1 MLKKI
6 FIGLL
11 VIGGIGGFIAYDKY
25 VSIMS
30 SNVPDDLENNIVII
44 PTNSSFQEVVNILHQ
59 NKQVIDTSS
68 FREVA
73 EMMNYKKSIMRAGRY
88 KIDPAWSNRTLIRHL
103 RGGKQDAVKLVLNH
117 GWTVEDVAGKA
128 AQFIEADST
137 DLINLFLDENYIKEF
152 GYTKETLMSLFIP
165 NTYEFYWNKNEQDFF
180 KRMVKEHNRFW
191 NANNRLAKAKK
202 LGMNAV
208 EVYTLASIVERE
220 IAKNEE
226 KKRVAGLYLNRIR
239 RGMKLE
245 ADPTAKFAT
254 RDFKANRVLFKH
266 IRYDSPFNTYL
277 YPGLPP
283 GPISMA
289 SITSIDAVLNSED
302 HDYIFMCARPDN
314 SGYHAF
320 SKTLAGHNK
329 NARKYHRWLD
339 SLKRSKK
346 KSSIKG

>member
-1 MLKKI
+1 MLKKLL
-6 FIGLL
+6 IGLI
-11 VIGGIGGFIAYDKY
+11 VVGGIGGFIAYDKY
-25 VSIMS
+25 KAIMGP
-30 SNVPDDLENNIVII
+30 NVPDDLENNIVTI
-44 PTNSSFQEVVNILHQ
+44 PTNSSFQEVIKILQ
-59 NKQVIDTSS
+59 DNKQIIDTAS

-73 EMMNYKKSIMRAGRY
+73 EMMKYKKSIMRAGRY
-88 KIDPAWSNRTLIRHL
+88 KIDPSWSNRTLIGHL
-103 RGGKQDAVKLVLNH
+103 RAGKQAPVKLVLNH

-128 AQFIEADST
+128 AQFIEADSA
-137 DLINLFLDENYIKEF
+137 DLANLFSDENYIKEF

-165 NTYEFYWNKNEQDFF
+165 NTYEFFWNKNEQDFF

-191 NANNRLAKAKK
+191 QSNNRLTKAEK

-220 IAKNEE
+220 ISKNEE

-239 RGMKLE
+239 KGMKLE

-254 RDFKANRVLFKH
+254 RDFKARRMLFKH
-266 IRYDSPFNTYL
+266 TRFDSPFNTYI
-277 YPGLPP
+277 YAGLPP

-289 SITSIDAVLNSED
+289 SITSIDAVLDSED

-320 SKTLAGHNK
+320 AKTLTGHNN

-339 SLKRSKK
+339 KQG
-346 KSSIKG
+346 IK

>member
-1 MLKKI
+1 MLKKL

-11 VIGGIGGFIAYDKY
+11 IIGGIGGFFAYDKY
-25 VSIMS
+25 KSIMS
-30 SNVPDDLENNIVII
+30 PNVPDDLENNIVTI
-44 PTNSSFQEVVNILHQ
+44 PTNSTFQEVINILHQ
-59 NKQVIDTSS
+59 NKQVIDTAS

-73 EMMNYKKSIMRAGRY
+73 ELMNYKKSIMRAGRY
-88 KIDPAWSNRTLIRHL
+88 KIHPSWSNRALIRHL
-103 RGGKQDAVKLVLNH
+103 RAGEQVPVKLVFNH
-117 GWTVEDVAGKA
+117 GWVLEDLAGKVA
-128 AQFIEADST
+128 PFIEADST
-137 DLINLFLDENYIKEF
+137 DLINLFFDDNYIKEF
-152 GYTKETLMSLFIP
+152 GYTRETLMSLFIP
-165 NTYEFYWNKNEQDFF
+165 NTYEFFWNKNEKDFF
-180 KRMVKEHNRFW
+180 ERMVKEHKRFW
-191 NANNRLAKAKK
+191 NSNNRLAKAKK

-239 RGMKLE
+239 KGMKLE

-266 IRYDSPFNTYL
+266 IRFDSPFNTYI

-289 SITSIDAVLNSED
+289 SITSIDAVLDSED
-302 HDYIFMCARPDN
+302 HEYIFMCARPDN

-320 SKTLAGHNK
+320 SKTLSGHNR
-329 NARKYHRWLD
+329 NAKKYHNWLNN
-339 SLKRSKK
+339 LRRK
-346 KSSIKG
+346 

>member
-6 FIGLL
+6 FIGLII
-11 VIGGIGGFIAYDKY
+11 IGGIGGFIAFDKY
-25 VSIMS
+25 KTILSP
-30 SNVPDDLENNIVII
+30 NVPDDLENNIVTI
-44 PTNSSFQEVVNILHQ
+44 PTNSSFQEVVKILHD
-59 NKQVIDTSS
+59 NKQIIDTSS

-73 EMMNYKKSIMRAGRY
+73 EMMKYKKSIMRAGRY
-88 KIDPAWSNRTLIRHL
+88 KIDPSWNNRTLIRHL
-103 RGGKQDAVKLVLNH
+103 RAGKQDPVKLVFNH
-117 GWTVEDVAGKA
+117 GWTVEDLAGKVA
-128 AQFIEADST
+128 PFIEADST
-137 DLINLFLDENYIKEF
+137 DLVNLFFDENYIKEF
-152 GYTKETLMSLFIP
+152 GYTPETLMSLFIP
-165 NTYEFYWNKNEQDFF
+165 NTYEFFWNKNEKDFF

-191 NANNRLAKAKK
+191 NSNNRLAKAEK

-239 RGMKLE
+239 KGMKLE

-254 RDFKANRVLFKH
+254 RDFKATRVLFKH
-266 IRYDSPFNTYL
+266 IRFDSPFNTYI

-289 SITSIDAVLNSED
+289 SITSIDAVLDSED
-302 HDYIFMCARPDN
+302 HEYIFMCARPDN

-320 SKTLAGHNK
+320 SKTLSGHNK

-339 SLKRSKK
+339 SR
-346 KSSIKG
+346 